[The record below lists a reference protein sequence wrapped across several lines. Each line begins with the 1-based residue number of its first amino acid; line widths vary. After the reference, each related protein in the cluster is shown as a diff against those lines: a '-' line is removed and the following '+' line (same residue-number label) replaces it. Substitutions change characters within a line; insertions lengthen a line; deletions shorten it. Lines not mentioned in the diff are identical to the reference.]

1 MYAWF
6 NQLKNEN
13 EIFHEILPSGKYVV
27 GNFIG
32 LDEFEQTW
40 DGLFLWMNEKGINL
54 ENRFHE
60 IYHTNYKEHPEGNEC
75 RFMHT
80 N

>member
-6 NQLKNEN
+6 NQLKMKMKF
-13 EIFHEILPSGKYVV
+13 FHEILPSGKYVV

-40 DGLFLWMNEKGINL
+40 DGLFYG
-54 ENRFHE
+54 
-60 IYHTNYKEHPEGNEC
+60 
-75 RFMHT
+75 
-80 N
+80 